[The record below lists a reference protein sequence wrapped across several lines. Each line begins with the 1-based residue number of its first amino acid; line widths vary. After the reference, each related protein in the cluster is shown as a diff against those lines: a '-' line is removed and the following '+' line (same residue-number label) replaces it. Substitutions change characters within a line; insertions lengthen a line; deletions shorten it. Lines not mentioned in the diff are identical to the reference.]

1 LDSISSDDNYKVL
14 EYENKYRL
22 LQSTTDPQSFKI
34 FMNFGFPAEV
44 VFYYI
49 TNLQTFRNW
58 NTEVDEIA
66 VKTLI
71 ASENTA
77 ILYLKIKAF
86 SRIYRARD
94 FVFLRHAFRRGA
106 EIYLVDKSI
115 ENVNYTPFLTI
126 VRGKLQTVW
135 GFIPNSDNSECLL
148 VIDCKLDHQGYIN
161 EDQNTNLSV
170 QYLRKLLNIQS
181 YIVQKSFKKD
191 DSLKGMFD
199 VGPPPLTFSEKTSPS
214 KAKYPSEIFR

>member
-1 LDSISSDDNYKVL
+1 
-14 EYENKYRL
+14 
-22 LQSTTDPQSFKI
+22 
-34 FMNFGFPAEV
+34 MNFSFPAEV
-44 VFYYI
+44 VFFYI

-86 SRIYRARD
+86 SRIYRPRD
-94 FVFLRHAFRRGA
+94 FVFLRHAFRRSSD
-106 EIYLVDKSI
+106 IYLIDKSI
-115 ENVNYTPFLTI
+115 ENVNYPPFLTI
-126 VRGKLQTVW
+126 VRGKLETVW
-135 GFIPNSDNSECLL
+135 GFLPNADNTECLL

-170 QYLRKLLNIQS
+170 QYLKKLLNIQS
-181 YIVQKSFKKD
+181 YIVQKSFKKE
-191 DSLKGMFD
+191 DSLNGMFD
-199 VGPPPLTFSEKTSPS
+199 VGPPPAQSEDRKSPNRPKLSTEILKEPTEELDRMKSFKNKDSWSSKTNGED
-214 KAKYPSEIFR
+214 K

>member
-1 LDSISSDDNYKVL
+1 LLEQILPDYRLDSLGSEDDYKIL

-22 LQSTTDPQSFKI
+22 MQSTNDPQSFKI
-34 FMNFGFPAEV
+34 FMNFSFPAEV

-94 FVFLRHAFRRGA
+94 FVFVRHAFRRSA
-106 EIYLVDKSI
+106 DIYLVDKSI
-115 ENVNYTPFLTI
+115 
-126 VRGKLQTVW
+126 
-135 GFIPNSDNSECLL
+135 
-148 VIDCKLDHQGYIN
+148 
-161 EDQNTNLSV
+161 
-170 QYLRKLLNIQS
+170 
-181 YIVQKSFKKD
+181 
-191 DSLKGMFD
+191 
-199 VGPPPLTFSEKTSPS
+199 
-214 KAKYPSEIFR
+214 